1 MFIDPC
7 LSHKTTMRYY
17 WQFALVTR
25 LWLRPVRYSTA
36 GCFACQAFLEITRL
50 TNPERYAV
58 PRPRRGGGGPIVA
71 PRRTDRS
78 STRKERTDLSV
89 RISIT
94 KSEIQF
100 RRRHL
105 SWAKASRSQECP
117 RPRSGSVLS
126 SQKWEYPSQVPLF
139 GERAKPR
146 SLSSS
151 ISPHVDWFM
160 MIQSFYNPH
169 IYSSSALALLWMSI
183 LEAILVCSVLWE
195 VIAINEIS
203 ANDHTW
209 SHMIMSVFA
218 EDLAYSTDP
227 FSMGPMSMCIDV

>member
-17 WQFALVTR
+17 WQFALVTH

-78 STRKERTDLSV
+78 STRKEKTDLSV

-105 SWAKASRSQECP
+105 SWAKASRSQGCP
-117 RPRSGSVLS
+117 CPPSNSLLP
-126 SQKWEYPSQVPLF
+126 SQKWEYPSQVPTSGPLI
-139 GERAKPR
+139 GERAKPK
-146 SLSSS
+146 SLS
-151 ISPHVDWFM
+151 
-160 MIQSFYNPH
+160 
-169 IYSSSALALLWMSI
+169 
-183 LEAILVCSVLWE
+183 
-195 VIAINEIS
+195 IAMNEIS
-203 ANDHTW
+203 AHDHTW
-209 SHMIMSVFA
+209 LCLSSPR
-218 EDLAYSTDP
+218 T
-227 FSMGPMSMCIDV
+227 